1 MKTGQVEKTNDRDFE
16 TELRRYKT
24 MEAASVKLQKETK
37 GWLDSVRALTASQC
51 RIAETV
57 DAFYGDA
64 GTQDGI
70 SRSYKRAV
78 EELDKDTV
86 KALDGP
92 YRACVLDPI
101 NKWCAYFT
109 DVNEAVKKRQ
119 HKLTDYDG
127 LRAKVKRLTD
137 KPDKDAAKLPMAEK
151 EAEIAK
157 SQYEAINN
165 TLLEE
170 LPQLVDM
177 RVPYLD
183 PSFDAVVKLQM
194 RLASEGYSHMA
205 GVQEYLPKDTREEY
219 SEGRMDERVEEV
231 LQEVRNLSIC
241 GSTA

>member
-1 MKTGQVEKTNDRDFE
+1 M
-16 TELRRYKT
+16 
-24 MEAASVKLQKETK
+24 
-37 GWLDSVRALTASQC
+37 
-51 RIAETV
+51 
-57 DAFYGDA
+57 
-64 GTQDGI
+64 
-70 SRSYKRAV
+70 
-78 EELDKDTV
+78 
-86 KALDGP
+86 
-92 YRACVLDPI
+92 LDPI
-101 NKWCAYFT
+101 NRWCAYFA

-127 LRAKVKRLTD
+127 IRAKVKRLTE
-137 KPDKDAAKLPMAEK
+137 KPDKDASKLPMAEK
-151 EAEIAK
+151 EAEAARA
-157 SQYEAINN
+157 QYEAINT

-241 GSTA
+241 GSAI